1 MLLYKIVLILG
12 KKITGKKLI
21 GHPQIFSLEE
31 RIFNTVCIV
40 AFLAMVFEVP
50 FNFFVGLYVP
60 ALLCVFGVFF
70 AAGLYYLSRFKRKSA
85 LGINLFCLICNL
97 LFTINYF
104 FNSGI
109 FGPNLL
115 LFCLAFLLVVTI
127 IPKKHFKIWIPINIS
142 VVLIILTL
150 EYIDPQLAPNSYN
163 DELSKVIDFAMT
175 YLVVVVLI
183 YLAIRYIRDNYD
195 YERNLVIEK
204 NKAIEEQNNRILS
217 QNLALERL
225 NAEKDKLFSIV
236 THDIRTPLNTIQG
249 YFEHL
254 EESDISDEE
263 RASFKQQLLELT
275 KETSNMLTNVLLWS
289 KTQLEGTKVNLISLD
304 VKSLLENALNLEKKL
319 ALKKGIQLDVSSEDL
334 FISAD
339 VNMFE
344 LVIRN
349 LVNNAIKFTKAGGSI
364 KVNASIKDGYCLIA
378 VEDNGLGMDEVLQ
391 NSLFKLTASS
401 TYGTDSERGIGI
413 GLLLCKEFTDL
424 QGGKIW
430 FESEKDKGSTFYLL
444 FDTTT
449 QLAEK

>member
-1 MLLYKIVLILG
+1 VLILG
-12 KKITGKKLI
+12 KKITGKRLI

-40 AFLAMVFEVP
+40 AFLAMIFEVP

-85 LGINLFCLICNL
+85 FGINLFCLICNL

-150 EYIDPQLAPNSYN
+150 EYFDPQLAPNSYKN
-163 DELSKVIDFAMT
+163 EISKFIDFAMT

-195 YERNLVIEK
+195 YERSLVIEK

-263 RASFKQQLLELT
+263 RATFKQQLLEIT
-275 KETSNMLTNVLLWS
+275 KETSSMLTNVLLWS

-304 VKSLLENALNLEKKL
+304 VKNVLENALNLEKKL
-319 ALKKGIQLDVSSEDL
+319 ALKKGIQLDVSSEDTL

-344 LVIRN
+344 LVVRN
-349 LVNNAIKFTKAGGSI
+349 LVNNAIKFTKTGGLI
-364 KVNASIKDGYCLIA
+364 TVNTATKDEDCLITIK
-378 VEDNGLGMDEVLQ
+378 DNGLGMDEALQ
-391 NSLFKLTASS
+391 NSLFKLTASP

-424 QGGKIW
+424 QDGKIW

-444 FDTTT
+444 FKTTN
-449 QLAEK
+449 